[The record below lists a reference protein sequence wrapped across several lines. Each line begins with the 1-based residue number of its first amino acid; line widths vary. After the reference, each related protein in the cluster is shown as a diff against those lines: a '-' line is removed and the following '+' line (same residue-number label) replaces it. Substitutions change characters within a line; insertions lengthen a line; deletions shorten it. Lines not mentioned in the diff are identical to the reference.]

1 MSQTTRSSAARHAR
15 TRSDRTSVNATNN
28 SPRRRVLLT
37 RSVQKNL
44 SEPRPPGKVSTG
56 RMACDLCA
64 PHASPPHSRWRRS
77 RYLPCIA
84 PSLPTTHQCVE
95 LRAGAEDFPLIP
107 GCGPSRLAAGPT
119 RLPLQTPCAR
129 NAHGVVGCSA
139 FLAARVFLT
148 HAAAKEQVM
157 SFIGASRNKARSCP
171 NRLPLPPSPGRSLSH
186 HVQPPCFLTPVF
198 CGSPRCSH
206 SCRFRSP
213 PCGAASRRGL
223 FLGL

>member
-1 MSQTTRSSAARHAR
+1 MIRKTRSPQSFFKHGRVLDLSNEPHRPRRDDRIAALRAWWLTPRGLGQGLVSQTTRSSAARHAR

-64 PHASPPHSRWRRS
+64 PRASPSHLRWRRS

-95 LRAGAEDFPLIP
+95 LRAGAEDFLLIP
-107 GCGPSRLAAGPT
+107 DVDQADLRPGPPA
-119 RLPLQTPCAR
+119 C
-129 NAHGVVGCSA
+129 
-139 FLAARVFLT
+139 
-148 HAAAKEQVM
+148 
-157 SFIGASRNKARSCP
+157 
-171 NRLPLPPSPGRSLSH
+171 LS
-186 HVQPPCFLTPVF
+186 
-198 CGSPRCSH
+198 
-206 SCRFRSP
+206 
-213 PCGAASRRGL
+213 
-223 FLGL
+223 